1 MGLLSA
7 ASGKSAWR
15 GYEYYTEKKV
25 QFVKKLDDTHFGGA
39 VQGNGAEPYRVTID
53 TEHPKRSLC
62 SCPFANGRKVCKHM
76 VALFFAAFPEEAIQ
90 YKAEIDACIEQREQY
105 ENELEDALIK
115 RIYRMKKSELQD
127 ALWQVLLDGPEW
139 QLDSFMRTYVEDEY

>member
-1 MGLLSA
+1 
-7 ASGKSAWR
+7 
-15 GYEYYTEKKV
+15 
-25 QFVKKLDDTHFGGA
+25 
-39 VQGNGAEPYRVTID
+39 
-53 TEHPKRSLC
+53 
-62 SCPFANGRKVCKHM
+62 M